1 MKKIILIFLS
11 FLLLGLYSCVN
22 ISTPERGQIDI
33 VDTSFTVKTVKDYV
47 ESNEFID
54 IIPEQYYQNL
64 QATRSVSDRKK
75 GDYQMKAAVYRFYKH
90 CSMDDEG
97 IITCGISNGKE
108 INISEE
114 LFDMLLRGV
123 KNGNK
128 WVDDWKRDG
137 KKYKT
142 THLNDEYFNNLL
154 NYK

>member
-1 MKKIILIFLS
+1 MKKIILLS
-11 FLLLGLYSCVN
+11 FLLLGLCSCAN
-22 ISTPERGQIDI
+22 MSTPESEQISV

-64 QATRSVSDRKK
+64 QVTRSVSDKKK

-97 IITCGISNGKE
+97 IITCGILSGKE

-123 KNGNK
+123 KNGNE
-128 WVDDWKRDG
+128 WVDSWKRDG

-142 THLNDEYFNNLL
+142 TQLNDGYFNNLL

>member
-1 MKKIILIFLS
+1 MKKIILLS
-11 FLLLGLYSCVN
+11 FLLLGLCSCTN
-22 ISTPERGQIDI
+22 ISTLESNQID
-33 VDTSFTVKTVKDYV
+33 VMDSPLTVKTVKDYV
-47 ESNEFID
+47 ESNELID
-54 IIPEQYYQNL
+54 IIPEQYYRNL
-64 QATRSVSDRKK
+64 QATRSVSDNRK

-97 IITCGISNGKE
+97 IITCGILSGKE

-128 WVDDWKRDG
+128 WVDSWKRDG

-142 THLNDEYFNNLL
+142 TQLNDEYFNNLL